1 MEKNWRNYD
10 KLRTSQNFQSST
22 RHFASF
28 VRFGATA
35 SAKVLRLRDAQHGG
49 GIGVAVVVHGVAAT
63 LTGAVP
69 QRSWGH
75 PGYLGF
81 NW

>member
-1 MEKNWRNYD
+1 MVVS
-10 KLRTSQNFQSST
+10 LV
-22 RHFASF
+22 AM
-28 VRFGATA
+28 A

-49 GIGVAVVVHGVAAT
+49 GIGVAVVVHGVAAA

-75 PGYLGF
+75 PVG
-81 NW
+81 